1 MAVSVEDVVAGDLA
15 ALSVLGSEEYI
26 SLHALTSTDA
36 WLETMVAQVADLKGL
51 PPIEEMNQH
60 RGRELEWSH

>member
-1 MAVSVEDVVAGDLA
+1 MAVSVEDVVAGDLV

-26 SLHALTSTDA
+26 SLDALTSTDA